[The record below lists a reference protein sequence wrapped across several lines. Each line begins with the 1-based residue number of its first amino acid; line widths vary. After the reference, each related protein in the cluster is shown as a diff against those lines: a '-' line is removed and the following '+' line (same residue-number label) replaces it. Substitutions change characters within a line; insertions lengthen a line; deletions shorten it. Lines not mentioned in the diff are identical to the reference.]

1 MASQALN
8 STSSSSPRITIKSN
22 VWIVLP
28 YGALVASIVS
38 NNLLLLNYLHVMC
51 AVLWTGADIFM
62 AFLLGPILS
71 NVTRTSRKE
80 IASWL
85 MPKLIF
91 YMSTMSAVTIIAGYF
106 LGLKLGLMDLAPPIG
121 YYVATVIILVIILII
136 QGFGILL
143 PMNVRVYRELR
154 KSEPNYSY
162 VEDMMKRHAG
172 VFARQSIVQIA
183 LIFIMANFATG
194 FPLLNL

>member
-1 MASQALN
+1 MASLALN
-8 STSSSSPRITIKSN
+8 STSSSSPRITIRSSI
-22 VWIVLP
+22 WIVLP
-28 YGALVASIVS
+28 YGALVAGIIS

-71 NVTRTSRKE
+71 NVTRRSRKE

-91 YMSTMSAVTIIAGYF
+91 YMSTMSTVTIIAGYF

-162 VEDMMKRHAG
+162 VEDIIKHHAG